1 MDAVSPSPLIGRAGE
16 REAIDDA
23 LERLRA
29 GTGGIVAIEGE
40 PGIGKSRL
48 LAHLAESATAEGCTV
63 LAARAS
69 EYEADLPYAL
79 WTEALDGD
87 LAELGDRRLSR
98 LGLTDPG
105 ALAATLPALA
115 PLAGEAAAS
124 DR

>member
-1 MDAVSPSPLIGRAGE
+1 MATVFMRGSVPPLPPAGIGAITYPVALRENRQVDAVSPSPLIGRARE

-48 LAHLAESATAEGCTV
+48 LAHVAESAAADGCTV

-69 EYEADLPYAL
+69 AYEADLPL
-79 WTEALDGD
+79 RALDRGT
-87 LAELGDRRLSR
+87 RR
-98 LGLTDPG
+98 
-105 ALAATLPALA
+105 
-115 PLAGEAAAS
+115 
-124 DR
+124 